1 MSEKAL
7 SQYERRFDSSCP
19 AWENNKEYNIIYLRL
34 QEGYFNDLLHHRGYL
49 FLRDVY
55 EGLCMP
61 ISKESCLAGWICN
74 KDEYN
79 FVEFYIQETDGP
91 DIILDFNNVDE
102 NIIDKL

>member
-1 MSEKAL
+1 MSEKTL

-61 ISKESCLAGWICN
+61 ISKESCLAGWISN